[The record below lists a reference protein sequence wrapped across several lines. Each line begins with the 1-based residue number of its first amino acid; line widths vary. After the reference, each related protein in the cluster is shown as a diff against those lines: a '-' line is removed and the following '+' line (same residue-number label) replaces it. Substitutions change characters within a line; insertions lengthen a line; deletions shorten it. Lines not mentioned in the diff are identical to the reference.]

1 MSVFL
6 TLLLKIVPLYLLIV
20 IGYLANRK
28 LQVGKNE
35 IARMLIYVF
44 SPSIVFLGTIQAKN
58 NSEFFLIPIIYYAV
72 GGTLCLIAG
81 YFAKK
86 IWKDGTEK
94 VAAFIAG
101 TGNTGYFGLPV
112 CLALIGDGALAV
124 VAMISIG
131 LILFENTIGF
141 YVLARASYSAKKSLM
156 KVLSL
161 PSLYAFL
168 AGIALNALDIGPGK
182 EVTNF
187 FEILKGGYIPLGMMI
202 IGLGIAEI
210 TADHIDKKFGIFTLL
225 NKFIIWPLVFLAI
238 IYIDKTFFHLF
249 NQLVYSIFIIES
261 IVPIA
266 SNSVTYATELK
277 VHPQKVALVVIVST
291 LIALIYIPI
300 MATIFLLQ

>member
-1 MSVFL
+1 MALFL
-6 TLLLKIVPLYLLIV
+6 DILSKIFPLYILIF

-28 LQVGKNE
+28 LQVSKND

-44 SPSIVFLGTIQAKN
+44 APSIVFLGTIQAKG
-58 NSEFFLIPIIYYAV
+58 NSELFLIPVIYYLV
-72 GGTLCLIAG
+72 GGAFCLGAG

-112 CLALIGDGALAV
+112 CLALLGDAALAV

-141 YVLARASYSAKKSLM
+141 YVLARASYSAKKSLL

-168 AGIALNALDIGPGK
+168 AGIFMNTLDIAPAK
-182 EVTNF
+182 EITNF

-202 IGLGIAEI
+202 IGLSIGEI
-210 TADHIDKKFGIFTLL
+210 KAGHIDKKFGIFTLF
-225 NKFIIWPLVFLAI
+225 NKFIAWPLVFLAI
-238 IYIDKTFFHLF
+238 IYLDKTFFHIF
-249 NQLVYSIFIIES
+249 NKLVYAVFMIES

-277 VHPQKVALVVIVST
+277 VHPQKVALVVIIST
-291 LIALIYIPI
+291 VIALVYIPI
-300 MATIFLLQ
+300 MAGFFV